1 MVMVMMMM
9 MTMTCVVGV
18 SLPPA
23 GGGPVSQTDGR
34 ESGRR
39 AAG

>member
-1 MVMVMMMM
+1 MVMVMMM